1 MNMHKRILAI
11 CVLLLFTT
19 CFQGISEAQ
28 KESPSWKVIDIA
40 MSHDGRYL
48 LVKSGVASTEHPNA
62 ASEIWVYDLE
72 SLLLPPRFLTR
83 DFSTGSR
90 MLISP
95 NNQYLALGGL
105 FELSIFDIPEGA
117 NVFRLERTSTEP
129 PTDFVWTAFSPDSNY
144 IMSFSDWWFR
154 ENKMFIWNIHTGQR
168 VHGIDAERGR
178 EQTYYTLLSPDWS
191 RFVRW
196 SEPSYEGGQTL
207 IFEFDI
213 ENGLGQQLASLGIN
227 GARSVFSPD
236 GSLLAVATEEGSIGE
251 AVKILVYETETW
263 NLRISALTGARI
275 CSADVGLR
283 FSRDNSILLF
293 TYSCLLDDWLSLW
306 NLATDELVIEA
317 QDAPFSPFSFSENSE
332 YMLGD
337 GDFGIAVWNIEK
349 GFELTEYPGRQAAI
363 HPNGEILA
371 SIGPDGRVWIWNIRS
386 QQLLV
391 ILPAPRR

>member
-1 MNMHKRILAI
+1 MKMRKWILAI
-11 CVLLLFTT
+11 GVLLLSVS
-19 CFQGISEAQ
+19 CIHGISEAQ
-28 KESPSWKVIDIA
+28 EEAPSWKVLGIS

-48 LVKSGVASTEHPNA
+48 AVRSGVPSTEYPN
-62 ASEIWVYDLE
+62 SHMEIWIYDLE
-72 SLLLPPRFLTR
+72 NLLLSPRFLTR

-90 MLISP
+90 MLFSP
-95 NNQYLALGGL
+95 NNQYLALEG
-105 FELSIFDIPEGA
+105 FYELSIFDITDGA
-117 NVFRLERTSTEP
+117 SILSLERTSTEP
-129 PTDFVWTAFSPDSNY
+129 PSDFGRMVFSPDSNY

-154 ENKMFIWNIHTGQR
+154 GNKMFIWNIHTGQR
-168 VHGIDAERGR
+168 ILDIDAERGR
-178 EQTYYTLLSPDWS
+178 ERTYYTLLSPGWS
-191 RFVRW
+191 RLVTW
-196 SEPSYEGGQTL
+196 SEPSYEGSPTL

-213 ENGLGQQLASLGIN
+213 ENGLGQKLASLGTN

-236 GSLLAVATEEGSIGE
+236 GSLLAIVKEEGTIGE

-263 NLRISALTGARI
+263 KLRTSMLTNARI

-283 FSRDNSILLF
+283 FSRDNSLLLF
-293 TYSCLLDDWLSLW
+293 TYACLFDEWMSLW
-306 NLATDELVIEA
+306 NLATEEAVIQA
-317 QDAPFSPFSFSENSE
+317 QDYPYSPALFSANSE

-337 GDFGIAVWNIEK
+337 GDYGMAVWNIEK

-363 HPNGEILA
+363 HPNGEIMA